1 CQQQL
6 PLARSAAS
14 WIVGG
19 HEAPEG
25 AWPGV
30 VSLQVLRGGVRFMH
44 LCGGVLL
51 SRRAVL
57 TAGHCVDGRT
67 YKHGPYTARRRI
79 RRIIV
84 HSQFKRETFEN
95 DVALF
100 ELKSAVRSSLYIQ
113 PMCLPPAALVP
124 PLENSSDCYISGW
137 GRTAE
142 KGKTS
147 SVLKEAQVGILPPS
161 LCNSSEGYAGL
172 VNDKALCAGA
182 WTGGTDTC
190 QGDSGGPLVCYHP
203 DTDKYFLVGIASF
216 GVGCGRPKYPGIY
229 VRLSQYRTW
238 IKAKLLLINKT
249 WNPVSTTLSI
259 LLVVDCHSIF
269 QTFHIFLLLPTAFPG
284 SFSATEKQSSS
295 F

>member
-1 CQQQL
+1 
-6 PLARSAAS
+6 
-14 WIVGG
+14 IVGG

-51 SRRAVL
+51 SRKAVL

-67 YKHGPYTARRRI
+67 DPCSWRAVLGVHNLQKHGAYTARRRI
-79 RRIIV
+79 RRIMV
-84 HSQFKRETFEN
+84 HSQFKRETLEN
-95 DVALF
+95 DVAMF
-100 ELKSAVRSSLYIQ
+100 ELKSAVRYSLSIQ
-113 PMCLPPAALVP
+113 PMCLPPAALIP
-124 PLENSSDCYISGW
+124 PMENSSDCYISGW

-161 LCNSSEGYAGL
+161 LCNSSQGYAGL
-172 VNDKALCAGA
+172 VDDKALCAGA
-182 WTGGTDTC
+182 WAGGTDTC

-203 DTDKYFLVGIASF
+203 DSDQYYLIGIASF
-216 GVGCGRPKYPGIY
+216 GVGCGRPRYPGIY

-238 IKAKLLLINKT
+238 I
-249 WNPVSTTLSI
+249 
-259 LLVVDCHSIF
+259 
-269 QTFHIFLLLPTAFPG
+269 
-284 SFSATEKQSSS
+284 
-295 F
+295 